1 MKKIV
6 GVTLSAVVLAGA
18 VLTILSIWDIYNI
31 SWLVIL
37 KGIIT
42 ILIVCAV
49 SLLLWLINTI
59 FFKKNPSERINN
71 F

>member
-1 MKKIV
+1 MKKVV
-6 GVTLSAVVLAGA
+6 GITLGTFVLAGA
-18 VLTILSIWDIYNI
+18 TLTILSIWDIYNI

-37 KGIIT
+37 KGIVSVLIT
-42 ILIVCAV
+42 CAA